1 MIVKT
6 FFKFN
11 RRWLSFSPSFHHSTI
26 PPFHLLLLVVFI
38 LVVITQPMPGA
49 RAGSDSP
56 PSSKDVREAHQKL
69 LKRYGFE
76 ERDRREI
83 NEEERREYSYREEE
97 GRQEGKSKSGGE
109 GFSFFEWLRGLSLPI
124 VLIIVA
130 ILIVLFYFMFRGVP
144 GFFRKSVDTY
154 NQRETAV
161 KGREIRDE
169 EVNTGDK
176 GYHMA
181 LELAKKGEYGKALIL
196 LHKASVQKL
205 RENQRIPSGK
215 NFTNNDIRW
224 LIKDSVAGMK
234 IFMPFSQLA
243 AAAERAAFKRENPG
257 EETYAKLRQMYET
270 TFLKM
275 RTRDRY

>member
-1 MIVKT
+1 MGNRLIV
-6 FFKFN
+6 
-11 RRWLSFSPSFHHSTI
+11 LC
-26 PPFHLLLLVVFI
+26 LVVLLLVVAP
-38 LVVITQPMPGA
+38 LMLGA
-49 RAGSDSP
+49 RAGSADP
-56 PSSKDVREAHQKL
+56 PTAEEVLEAHQKL

-76 ERDRREI
+76 ERDRKEI
-83 NEEERREYSYREEE
+83 NEEQGKRYSYREKEE
-97 GRQEGKSKSGGE
+97 KQKEKSESGKGSI
-109 GFSFFEWLRGLSLPI
+109 SFFDWLRGLSLPI

-144 GFFRKSVDTY
+144 GFFRKSVDTP

-161 KGREIRDE
+161 KGRDYKDE
-169 EVNTGDK
+169 EVKTGDK

-196 LHKASVQKL
+196 LHRASVQKL
-205 RENQRIPSGK
+205 RENQWIPSGK

-224 LIKDSVAGMK
+224 LIKVSGTGMK

-243 AAAERAAFKRENPG
+243 AAAERAAFRRENPG
-257 EETYAKLRQMYET
+257 EEIYARLRQIYET

-275 RTRDRY
+275 RARDRY